1 MKKFIAIS
9 FLSIIFSGAAFS
21 EENTITEFEH
31 FLADNQRITG
41 EFQQTISSETGE
53 LIQSASGEFWVQQ
66 PNKFRWDY
74 NKPYV
79 QKIISN
85 GSKVWIY
92 DEDLEQLTIKKV
104 SSAEGTS
111 PLAIFDASKPLN
123 ESFIVEQL
131 STFNGI
137 SWIQLIPKAET
148 SSFES
153 IDIGLS
159 EKQLKYMNMY
169 DHFGQTTKLIFNELT
184 APESINQS
192 VFEFSAPEGVD
203 VFEE

>member
-1 MKKFIAIS
+1 MKNFIAIS
-9 FLSIIFSGAAFS
+9 FLSIVFSGAAFS
-21 EENTITEFEH
+21 EETTITEFEL

-41 EFQQTISSETGE
+41 EFQQTISGETGE

-74 NKPYV
+74 SKPYI

-104 SSAEGTS
+104 SSAQGTS

-131 STFNGI
+131 SSFNGI
-137 SWIQLIPKAET
+137 SWIQLIPRAET

-159 EKQLKYMNMY
+159 EQQLKYMNMH

-192 VFEFSAPEGVD
+192 VFEFTAPEGVD